1 MRRFAGTASPK
12 LPAILTAALIA
23 VATLLAASPR
33 ASAQL
38 PSASVR
44 SLGLS
49 GSDTAMA
56 RGVGAISANPAGLAM
71 PDSGFSLAII
81 PVGLSAD
88 IGAIPIEQLQ
98 DAAGA
103 ITGSGSSRAEGF
115 KDLGET
121 LLDQGARVRVR
132 ADVTALAL
140 TLGNLLEQVSIGLQ
154 AGAAASFGADVAAA
168 NAENPVNLD
177 ADGYVV
183 TTVGLG
189 VARPIPVLAEH
200 LDTVA
205 VGATVKYSLGHLVA
219 IADGSARRAASNGTD
234 ELGIEELR
242 LDAIYGVEVSQV
254 IGSGIG
260 VDTGVMATR
269 DRWSFGVSMQNV
281 VASFTWDTSKLK
293 YLSVSADVDDER
305 PFEEAPADLKRG
317 LRSRSPF
324 VPSARIGA
332 AYRAVD
338 DLTISG
344 DFHYRFGDILAAWPT
359 LHAGVGAEYR
369 PVDVVELRAGVALIS
384 DAVRFSGGA
393 SLILGAY
400 HLSIAMA
407 ATTTGG
413 LGAQIGLLSFGIR

>member
-1 MRRFAGTASPK
+1 MASPRF
-12 LPAILTAALIA
+12 PAILTAALIA

-33 ASAQL
+33 ATAQL

-49 GSDTAMA
+49 GSDTPMA
-56 RGVGAISANPAGLAM
+56 RGVGALSANPAGLAM

-81 PVGLSAD
+81 PVGVSAD
-88 IGAIPIEQLQ
+88 LGAIRIDQLR

-103 ITGSGSSRAEGF
+103 ITGSGSSRAAEGIQ
-115 KDLGET
+115 DLSQT

-132 ADVTALAL
+132 ADLTALAL
-140 TLGNLLEQVSIGLQ
+140 TLGNVVEQVSIGLQ
-154 AGAAASFGADVAAA
+154 AGAAASFGADVVAG

-177 ADGYVV
+177 GDGYLV
-183 TTVGLG
+183 TTVGLSA
-189 VARPIPVLAEH
+189 ARPIPVLAEH

-219 IADGSARRAASNGTD
+219 VAEGSARRAASNGTD
-234 ELGIEELR
+234 GLGIEELR

-260 VDTGVMATR
+260 VDAGVMATR
-269 DRWSFGVSMQNV
+269 DRWSFGASVQNLP
-281 VASFTWDTSKLK
+281 AAFTWDTSKLT
-293 YLSVSADVDDER
+293 YLSVSGDRDER
-305 PFEEAPADLKRG
+305 PFDEAPADLM
-317 LRSRSPF
+317 SRLPQPL

-344 DFHYRFGDILAAWPT
+344 DFHYRFGDSLAAWPT

-369 PVDVVELRAGVALIS
+369 PVDVVELRAGAALIS

-393 SLILGAY
+393 SLILGPY
-400 HLSIAMA
+400 NLSVAMA

>member
-1 MRRFAGTASPK
+1 MQVSSTVTA
-12 LPAILTAALIA
+12 AALIA

-38 PSASVR
+38 PSASAR

-49 GSDTAMA
+49 GSDTAVA

-71 PDSGFSLAII
+71 PDSGFSLAIV
-81 PVGLSAD
+81 PVGVSAD
-88 IGAIPIEQLQ
+88 IGAIPIDQLR
-98 DAAGA
+98 DAAEA
-103 ITGSGSSRAEGF
+103 ITGSGNNRAEGF
-115 KDLGET
+115 KDLSET

-132 ADVTALAL
+132 ADLTALAL
-140 TLGNLLEQVSIGLQ
+140 TLGNVLEQVSIGLQ

-177 ADGYVV
+177 ADGYLV
-183 TTVGLG
+183 TTVGL
-189 VARPIPVLAEH
+189 VAARPLPVLAEH

-234 ELGIEELR
+234 GSGIDELSV
-242 LDAIYGVEVSQV
+242 DAIYGVEVSQA

-260 VDTGVMATR
+260 VDAGVMATR
-269 DRWSFGVSMQNV
+269 DRWSFGVSVQNLP
-281 VASFTWDTSKLK
+281 ATFTWDGSKLT
-293 YLSVSADVDDER
+293 YLSVSMDGDLDER
-305 PFEEAPADLKRG
+305 PFDEAPADLK
-317 LRSRSPF
+317 SRLPQPL

-344 DFHYRFGDILAAWPT
+344 DFHYRFGDTLAAWPT

-369 PVDVVELRAGVALIS
+369 PVDVVELRAGAALIS
-384 DAVRFSGGA
+384 DAVQFSGGA
-393 SLILGAY
+393 SLILGPY
-400 HLSIAMA
+400 NLSLAMA

-413 LGAQIGLLSFGIR
+413 FGAQIGLLSFGIR

>member
-1 MRRFAGTASPK
+1 MGMSRMRRSVRSVGMASPK
-12 LPAILTAALIA
+12 LPAILIAALIG

-81 PVGLSAD
+81 PVGVSAD
-88 IGAIPIEQLQ
+88 FGEIRVEQLR

-115 KDLGET
+115 KDLSET
-121 LLDQGARVRVR
+121 LLDRGARVRVR
-132 ADVTALAL
+132 TDLTAFAL
-140 TLGNLLEQVSIGLQ
+140 TLGDVVEQVSIGLQ
-154 AGAAASFGADVAAA
+154 AGAAASFGADIAAV
-168 NAENPVNLD
+168 NAENPVDLD
-177 ADGYVV
+177 ADGYLV

-189 VARPIPVLAEH
+189 AARPLPILTEH

-219 IADGSARRAASNGTD
+219 IADGSARRAASNSTDGLGID
-234 ELGIEELR
+234 ELSV
-242 LDAIYGVEVSQV
+242 DAVYGVEVSQV

-260 VDTGVMATR
+260 VDAGVMATR
-269 DRWSFGVSMQNV
+269 DRWSFGVSVQNLP
-281 VASFTWDTSKLK
+281 ATFTWDRSKLT
-293 YLSVSADVDDER
+293 YLAELSGDLDER
-305 PFEEAPADLKRG
+305 PFEEAPADLKSK
-317 LRSRSPF
+317 LPQPL

-338 DLTISG
+338 ELTISG
-344 DFHYRFGDILAAWPT
+344 DFHYRFGDTLAAWPT

-369 PVDVVELRAGVALIS
+369 PVDVVELRAGAALIS
-384 DAVRFSGGA
+384 DAVQFSGGA
-393 SLILGAY
+393 SLILGPCGKSLRQVFVRHDPVRIVA
-400 HLSIAMA
+400 H
-407 ATTTGG
+407 
-413 LGAQIGLLSFGIR
+413 

>member
-1 MRRFAGTASPK
+1 MSSPARK

-23 VATLLAASPR
+23 VATLIAASPR

-81 PVGLSAD
+81 PVGVSAD
-88 IGAIPIEQLQ
+88 LGGIPIEQLR

-103 ITGSGSSRAEGF
+103 ITGNASSGAAEGV
-115 KDLGET
+115 KDLSEI

-132 ADVTALAL
+132 ADLTAFAL
-140 TLGNLLEQVSIGLQ
+140 TLGSVVEQVSIGLQ
-154 AGAAASFGADVAAA
+154 AGAAASFGADVAAV
-168 NAENPVNLD
+168 NPVNLD
-177 ADGYVV
+177 ADGYLV

-189 VARPIPVLAEH
+189 AARPLPILAEH

-205 VGATVKYSLGHLVA
+205 FGATVKYSLGHLVA
-219 IADGSARRAASNGTD
+219 VADGSARRAASNGTD
-234 ELGIEELR
+234 GLGIEELS

-254 IGSGIG
+254 IGSGVG
-260 VDTGVMATR
+260 VDAGVMATR
-269 DRWSFGVSMQNV
+269 DRWSFGVSVQNLP
-281 VASFTWDTSKLK
+281 AAFTWDTSKLT
-293 YLSVSADVDDER
+293 YLSISGDRDER
-305 PFEEAPADLKRG
+305 PFDEAPADLK
-317 LRSRSPF
+317 SRLPQPL

-344 DFHYRFGDILAAWPT
+344 DFHYRFGDTLAAWPT

-369 PVDVVELRAGVALIS
+369 PVDVVELRAGAALIS
-384 DAVRFSGGA
+384 DAVRFSAGA
-393 SLILGAY
+393 SLILGPY
-400 HLSIAMA
+400 SLSIAMA

>member
-1 MRRFAGTASPK
+1 
-12 LPAILTAALIA
+12 
-23 VATLLAASPR
+23 
-33 ASAQL
+33 
-38 PSASVR
+38 
-44 SLGLS
+44 
-49 GSDTAMA
+49 MA

-103 ITGSGSSRAEGF
+103 ITGSGSSRADGF

-140 TLGNLLEQVSIGLQ
+140 TLGNVLEQVSIGLQ

-168 NAENPVNLD
+168 NAENPVTLD